1 MSSPTPT
8 KPKSSRSSL
17 IAIIVAL
24 IIGALVALAGSQGG
38 ATLGGIPL
46 FALAV
51 AAAYA
56 IQILAFIPAMILRTE
71 RFFDL
76 TGSLTFLA
84 ISVALVLLTP
94 APDARSWIL
103 AAMVI
108 LWAARLG
115 SFLAM
120 RVHKAGSDG
129 RFDEIKGSPVRFL
142 QVWVIQGAWVSITA
156 AAAWIAISTDA
167 GARAPIGWLTVV
179 GIIVW
184 ALGLVIEIVADA
196 QKSAFRADPAN
207 KDEFIRTGLWSR
219 SRHPNYFGEIV
230 LWVGVFLTAAPVLTG
245 WQWIAILSPLFV
257 ILLLTRVS
265 GIPLLEAR
273 AEKKWGDRAD
283 YIEYRKH
290 TPSLIPRLT
299 RPAVRESAA

>member
-8 KPKSSRSSL
+8 NAKSSRSSL

-24 IIGALVALAGSQGG
+24 VIGALVAVAGSQGG

-76 TGSLTFLA
+76 TGSLTFFA
-84 ISVALVLLTP
+84 ISLGLVLLTP
-94 APDARSWIL
+94 MPDARSWIL
-103 AAMVI
+103 AAMVM
-108 LWAARLG
+108 LWAVRLG

-156 AAAWIAISTDA
+156 AAAWIAISADA
-167 GARAPIGWLTVV
+167 AARAPIGWLTVV
-179 GIIVW
+179 GIVVW
-184 ALGLVIEIVADA
+184 ALGMVIEIVADA
-196 QKSAFRADPAN
+196 QKSAFRADPSN

-230 LWVGVFLTAAPVLTG
+230 IWVGVFLTAAPVLVG
-245 WQWIAILSPLFV
+245 WQWVAILSPLFV

-283 YIEYRKH
+283 YIAYRDS

-299 RPAVRESAA
+299 RPVVQKTTA

>member
-1 MSSPTPT
+1 MSSPTSST
-8 KPKSSRSSL
+8 PKSSRSSL

-24 IIGALVALAGSQGG
+24 VIGALVALAGSQGG
-38 ATLGGIPL
+38 AAIGGIPL

-51 AAAYA
+51 AAAFA
-56 IQILAFIPAMILRTE
+56 IQVIAFIPAMILRTE

-84 ISVALVLLTP
+84 ISVTLVLVTP
-94 APDARSWIL
+94 MPDARSWIL

-167 GARAPIGWLTVV
+167 AARAPIGWLTVV
-179 GIIVW
+179 GIVVW
-184 ALGLVIEIVADA
+184 LLGMTIEIVADA
-196 QKSAFRADPAN
+196 QKSAFRADPKN

-230 LWVGVFLTAAPVLTG
+230 IWVGVFLTAAPVLAG
-245 WQWIAILSPLFV
+245 WQWVAILSPLFV

-283 YIEYRKH
+283 YVEYRES

-299 RPAVRESAA
+299 RPAVRERAA

>member
-8 KPKSSRSSL
+8 NAKSSRSSL

-24 IIGALVALAGSQGG
+24 VIGALVAVAGSQGG

-76 TGSLTFLA
+76 TGSLTFFA
-84 ISVALVLLTP
+84 ISVGLVLLTP
-94 APDARSWIL
+94 MPDARSWIL
-103 AAMVI
+103 AAMVM
-108 LWAARLG
+108 LWAVRLG

-156 AAAWIAISTDA
+156 AAAWIAISADA
-167 GARAPIGWLTVV
+167 AARAPIGWLTVV
-179 GIIVW
+179 GIVVW
-184 ALGLVIEIVADA
+184 ALGMVIEIVADA
-196 QKSAFRADPAN
+196 QKSAFRADPSN

-230 LWVGVFLTAAPVLTG
+230 IWVGVFLTAAPVLVG
-245 WQWIAILSPLFV
+245 WQWVALLSPLFV

-283 YIEYRKH
+283 YIAYRDS

-299 RPAVRESAA
+299 RPTARTTTA

>member
-8 KPKSSRSSL
+8 KPKSSRASL

-24 IIGALVALAGSQGG
+24 VIGALVALAGSQGG

-51 AAAYA
+51 AAAYV

-94 APDARSWIL
+94 MPDARSWIL

-179 GIIVW
+179 GIVVW

-207 KDEFIRTGLWSR
+207 RHEFIRTGLWSR

-230 LWVGVFLTAAPVLTG
+230 LWVGVFLTAAPVLAG
-245 WQWIAILSPLFV
+245 WQWVAILSPLFV

-283 YIEYRKH
+283 YIEYREN

-299 RPAVRESAA
+299 RPAVRETAA

>member
-8 KPKSSRSSL
+8 KPKSSRASL

-24 IIGALVALAGSQGG
+24 VIGALVALAGRQGG
-38 ATLGGIPL
+38 ATLGSIPL
-46 FALAV
+46 FAIAV

-56 IQILAFIPAMILRTE
+56 IQILAFIPAMLLRTE

-84 ISVALVLLTP
+84 ISLALVLLTP
-94 APDARSWIL
+94 MPDARSWIL

-179 GIIVW
+179 GIVVW
-184 ALGLVIEIVADA
+184 LLGMTIEIVADA

-230 LWVGVFLTAAPVLTG
+230 IWVGVFLTAAPVLAG
-245 WQWIAILSPLFV
+245 WQWVAILSPLFV

-283 YIEYRKH
+283 YIEYREN
-290 TPSLIPRLT
+290 TPALIPRLT
-299 RPAVRESAA
+299 RPAVRETAA

>member
-1 MSSPTPT
+1 MSSPTSST
-8 KPKSSRSSL
+8 PKSSRSSL

-24 IIGALVALAGSQGG
+24 FIGALVALAGSQGG
-38 ATLGGIPL
+38 AAIGGIPL

-51 AAAYA
+51 AAAFA
-56 IQILAFIPAMILRTE
+56 IQVIAFIPAMILRTE

-94 APDARSWIL
+94 MPDARSWIL

-108 LWAARLG
+108 LWAVRLG
-115 SFLAM
+115 SFLAL

-167 GARAPIGWLTVV
+167 AARAPIGWLTVV
-179 GIIVW
+179 GIVVW
-184 ALGLVIEIVADA
+184 LLGMTIEIVADA
-196 QKSAFRADPAN
+196 QKSAFRADPKN

-230 LWVGVFLTAAPVLTG
+230 IWVGVFLTAAPVLAG
-245 WQWIAILSPLFV
+245 WQWVAILSPLFV

-283 YIEYRKH
+283 YVEYREN

-299 RPAVRESAA
+299 RPAVRERAA

>member
-8 KPKSSRSSL
+8 TPKSSRASL

-24 IIGALVALAGSQGG
+24 VIGALVALAGSQGG
-38 ATLGGIPL
+38 ATVGGIPL

-94 APDARSWIL
+94 MPDARSWIL

-115 SFLAM
+115 SFLAV

-230 LWVGVFLTAAPVLTG
+230 LWVGVFLTAAPVLAG
-245 WQWIAILSPLFV
+245 WQWVAILSPLFV

-283 YIEYRKH
+283 YIEYREN
-290 TPSLIPRLT
+290 TPSLIPRLS
-299 RPAVRESAA
+299 RPAVRQSAA

>member
-8 KPKSSRSSL
+8 KPKSSRASL

-24 IIGALVALAGSQGG
+24 VIGALVALAGSQGG
-38 ATLGGIPL
+38 ASLEGIPL

-51 AAAYA
+51 AAAFL
-56 IQILAFIPAMILRTE
+56 IQVIAFIPAMILRTE

-76 TGSLTFLA
+76 TGSLTFLV

-94 APDARSWIL
+94 MPDARSWIL

-115 SFLAM
+115 SFLAT

-142 QVWVIQGAWVSITA
+142 QVWVIQGAWVSLTA

-167 GARAPIGWLTVV
+167 TARAPIGWLTVV

-184 ALGLVIEIVADA
+184 VLGMAIEIIADA

-207 KDEFIRTGLWSR
+207 KHEFIRTGLWSR

-230 LWVGVFLTAAPVLTG
+230 IWVGVFLTAAPVLAG
-245 WQWIAILSPLFV
+245 WQWVALISPLFV

-283 YIEYRKH
+283 YIAYRDS
-290 TPSLIPRLT
+290 TPALIPKLT
-299 RPAVRESAA
+299 RSAVPQTAA

>member
-1 MSSPTPT
+1 MSSPTSSA
-8 KPKSSRSSL
+8 PKSSRSSL

-24 IIGALVALAGSQGG
+24 VIGALVALAGSQGG
-38 ATLGGIPL
+38 ATVGGIPL
-46 FALAV
+46 FAIAV
-51 AAAYA
+51 AAAFA
-56 IQILAFIPAMILRTE
+56 IQILAFIPAMLLRTE

-84 ISVALVLLTP
+84 ISVALVLMTP
-94 APDARSWIL
+94 MPDARSWIL

-167 GARAPIGWLTVV
+167 ASRAPIGWLTVV

-184 ALGLVIEIVADA
+184 VAGMTIEIVADA
-196 QKSAFRADPAN
+196 QKSAFRADPRH

-230 LWVGVFLTAAPVLTG
+230 IWVGVFLTAAPVLAG
-245 WQWIAILSPLFV
+245 WQWVAILSPLFV

-283 YIEYRKH
+283 YVEYRES

-299 RPAVRESAA
+299 RPVVREHAA

>member
-1 MSSPTPT
+1 MSSPTSST
-8 KPKSSRSSL
+8 PKSSRSSL

-24 IIGALVALAGSQGG
+24 VIGALVALAGSQGG
-38 ATLGGIPL
+38 AAIGGIPL

-51 AAAYA
+51 GAAFA
-56 IQILAFIPAMILRTE
+56 IQVIAFIPAMILRTE

-94 APDARSWIL
+94 MPDARSWIL

-108 LWAARLG
+108 LWALRLG
-115 SFLAM
+115 SFLAL

-167 GARAPIGWLTVV
+167 AARAPIGWLTVV
-179 GIIVW
+179 GIVVW
-184 ALGLVIEIVADA
+184 LLGMTIEIVADA
-196 QKSAFRADPAN
+196 QKSAFRADPKN

-230 LWVGVFLTAAPVLTG
+230 IWVGVFLTAAPVLAG
-245 WQWIAILSPLFV
+245 WQWVAILSPLFV

-283 YIEYRKH
+283 YVEYREN

-299 RPAVRESAA
+299 RPAVRERAA

>member
-1 MSSPTPT
+1 MSSPTSST
-8 KPKSSRSSL
+8 PKSSRSSL

-24 IIGALVALAGSQGG
+24 VIGALVALAGSQGG
-38 ATLGGIPL
+38 AAIGGIPL

-51 AAAYA
+51 AAAFA
-56 IQILAFIPAMILRTE
+56 IQVIAFIPAMILRTE

-94 APDARSWIL
+94 MPDARSWIL

-108 LWAARLG
+108 LWAVRLG
-115 SFLAM
+115 SFLAL

-167 GARAPIGWLTVV
+167 AARAPIGWLTVV
-179 GIIVW
+179 GIVVW
-184 ALGLVIEIVADA
+184 LLGMTIEIVADA
-196 QKSAFRADPAN
+196 QKSAFRADPKN

-230 LWVGVFLTAAPVLTG
+230 IWVGVFLTAAPVLAG
-245 WQWIAILSPLFV
+245 WQWVAILS
-257 ILLLTRVS
+257 
-265 GIPLLEAR
+265 
-273 AEKKWGDRAD
+273 
-283 YIEYRKH
+283 
-290 TPSLIPRLT
+290 LIHI
-299 RPAVRESAA
+299 

>member
-1 MSSPTPT
+1 MSSPTSST
-8 KPKSSRSSL
+8 PKSSRTSL

-24 IIGALVALAGSQGG
+24 MIGALVALAGSQGG
-38 ATLGGIPL
+38 AALGGIPL

-51 AAAYA
+51 AAAFA
-56 IQILAFIPAMILRTE
+56 IQVIAFIPAVILRTE

-94 APDARSWIL
+94 MPDARSWIL

-167 GARAPIGWLTVV
+167 AARAPIGWLTVV
-179 GIIVW
+179 GIVVW
-184 ALGLVIEIVADA
+184 LLGMTIEIVADA
-196 QKSAFRADPAN
+196 QKSAFRADPRN

-230 LWVGVFLTAAPVLTG
+230 IWVGVFLTAAPVLAG
-245 WQWIAILSPLFV
+245 WQWVAILSPLFV

-283 YIEYRKH
+283 YIEYREN

-299 RPAVRESAA
+299 RPAVRETAA

>member
-8 KPKSSRSSL
+8 KPRSSRSSL
-17 IAIIVAL
+17 IAIVVAL
-24 IIGALVALAGSQGG
+24 VIGALVALAGSQGG
-38 ATLGGIPL
+38 AVLGGIPL

-51 AAAYA
+51 AAAFA

-94 APDARSWIL
+94 LPDARSWIL
-103 AAMVI
+103 AAMVV

-120 RVHKAGSDG
+120 RVHRAGSDG

-179 GIIVW
+179 GIVVW
-184 ALGLVIEIVADA
+184 ALGMVIEIVADA
-196 QKSAFRADPAN
+196 QKSAFRADPRN

-230 LWVGVFLTAAPVLTG
+230 IWVGVFITAAPVLAG
-245 WQWIAILSPLFV
+245 WQWVAILSPLFV

-283 YIEYRKH
+283 YVEYRES
-290 TPSLIPRLT
+290 TPALIPRLT
-299 RPAVRESAA
+299 RPALRETAA

>member
-8 KPKSSRSSL
+8 KPKSSRASL

-24 IIGALVALAGSQGG
+24 VIGALVALAGSQGG

-94 APDARSWIL
+94 MPDARSWIL

-179 GIIVW
+179 GIVVW

-207 KDEFIRTGLWSR
+207 RHEFIRTGLWSR

-230 LWVGVFLTAAPVLTG
+230 LWVGVFLTAAPVLAG
-245 WQWIAILSPLFV
+245 WQWVAILSPLFV

-283 YIEYRKH
+283 YIEYREN

-299 RPAVRESAA
+299 RPAVRETAA

>member
-1 MSSPTPT
+1 MSSPTSSA
-8 KPKSSRSSL
+8 PKSSRSSL
-17 IAIIVAL
+17 ITIIVAL
-24 IIGALVALAGSQGG
+24 VIGALVALAGSQGG
-38 ATLGGIPL
+38 ATVGGIPL
-46 FALAV
+46 FAIAV
-51 AAAYA
+51 AAAFA
-56 IQILAFIPAMILRTE
+56 IQILAFIPAMLLRTE

-84 ISVALVLLTP
+84 ISVALVLMTP
-94 APDARSWIL
+94 MPDARSWIL

-167 GARAPIGWLTVV
+167 ASRAPIGWLTVV

-184 ALGLVIEIVADA
+184 VAGMTVEIVADA
-196 QKSAFRADPAN
+196 QKSAFRADPGN

-230 LWVGVFLTAAPVLTG
+230 IWVGVFLTAAPVLAG
-245 WQWIAILSPLFV
+245 WQWVAILSPLFV

-273 AEKKWGDRAD
+273 AAGCNGATAPTTSSTARA
-283 YIEYRKH
+283 R
-290 TPSLIPRLT
+290 PR
-299 RPAVRESAA
+299 

>member
-1 MSSPTPT
+1 MSSPTSST
-8 KPKSSRSSL
+8 PKSSRSSL

-24 IIGALVALAGSQGG
+24 VIGALVALAGSQGG

-51 AAAYA
+51 AAAFG
-56 IQILAFIPAMILRTE
+56 IQILAFIPAMLLRTE

-76 TGSLTFLA
+76 TGSLTFLS

-94 APDARSWIL
+94 MPDARSWIL

-129 RFDEIKGSPVRFL
+129 RFDEIKGKPVRFL

-156 AAAWIAISTDA
+156 AAAWIAIGTDA
-167 GARAPIGWLTVV
+167 ASRAPIGWLTVV
-179 GIIVW
+179 GIVVW
-184 ALGLVIEIVADA
+184 VLGMTIEIVADA
-196 QKSAFRADPAN
+196 QKSAFRADPRN

-230 LWVGVFLTAAPVLTG
+230 IWIGVFLTAAPVLAG
-245 WQWIAILSPLFV
+245 WQWVAILSPLFV

-283 YIEYRKH
+283 YIEYRES

-299 RPAVRESAA
+299 RPAVRERVA

>member
-1 MSSPTPT
+1 MSSPTSST
-8 KPKSSRSSL
+8 PKSSRSSL

-24 IIGALVALAGSQGG
+24 VIGALVALAGSQGG

-56 IQILAFIPAMILRTE
+56 IQILAFIPAMLLRTE

-94 APDARSWIL
+94 MPDARSWIL
-103 AAMVI
+103 AAMVV

-129 RFDEIKGSPVRFL
+129 RFDEIKGKPVRFL

-167 GARAPIGWLTVV
+167 ESRAPIGWLSIV
-179 GIIVW
+179 GIVVW
-184 ALGLVIEIVADA
+184 LLGMTIEIVADA
-196 QKSAFRADPAN
+196 QKSAFRADPRN

-230 LWVGVFLTAAPVLTG
+230 IWIGVFLTAAPVLAG
-245 WQWIAILSPLFV
+245 WQWVAILSPLFV

-283 YIEYRKH
+283 YIEYRES

-299 RPAVRESAA
+299 RPAVRERAA

>member
-8 KPKSSRSSL
+8 NTRSSRTSL
-17 IAIIVAL
+17 IAIVA
-24 IIGALVALAGSQGG
+24 ALVIGGLVAFAGSQNN
-38 ATLGGIPL
+38 ASVAGIPL

-51 AAAYA
+51 AAAFA
-56 IQILAFIPAMILRTE
+56 IQVLAFIPAFLLRTE

-76 TGSLTFLA
+76 TGSATFFA

-94 APDARSWIL
+94 MPDARSWIL
-103 AAMVI
+103 AGMVM

-115 SFLAM
+115 SFLAV

-129 RFDEIKGSPVRFL
+129 RFDEIKGSPLRFL
-142 QVWVIQGAWVSITA
+142 QVWVIQGAWVSLTA

-167 GARAPIGWLTVV
+167 ADRPPFGWLSAV
-179 GIIVW
+179 GIVVW
-184 ALGLVIEIVADA
+184 ALGMVIEIVADA
-196 QKSAFRADPAN
+196 QKSAFRKDPRN

-230 LWVGVFLTAAPVLTG
+230 IWVGVFVTAAPVLTG
-245 WQWIAILSPLFV
+245 WQWVAVISPLFV

-283 YIEYRKH
+283 YVAYRDS
-290 TPSLIPRLT
+290 TPVLVPRLT
-299 RPAVRESAA
+299 RPRVGATAR

>member
-8 KPKSSRSSL
+8 RPKSSRSSL
-17 IAIIVAL
+17 IAIGATLV
-24 IIGALVALAGSQGG
+24 IGALVAVAGSQNS

-51 AAAYA
+51 AAAFA
-56 IQILAFIPAMILRTE
+56 IQVIAFIPAMILQTE

-76 TGSLTFLA
+76 TGSLTFFVISAALILLA
-84 ISVALVLLTP
+84 P
-94 APDARSWIL
+94 MPDARSWIL
-103 AAMVI
+103 AAMVM

-115 SFLAM
+115 SFLAI

-129 RFDEIKGSPVRFL
+129 RFDAIKGSPLRFL
-142 QVWVIQGAWVSITA
+142 QVWMIQGAWVSLTA

-167 GARAPIGWLTVV
+167 AARAPIGWLTIV
-179 GIIVW
+179 GIIAW
-184 ALGLVIEIVADA
+184 ALGMVIEIVADA
-196 QKSAFRADPAN
+196 QKSAFRADPHN
-207 KDEFIRTGLWSR
+207 RDEFIRTGLWSR

-230 LWVGVFLTAAPVLTG
+230 IWVGVFLTAAPVLVG
-245 WQWIAILSPLFV
+245 WQWVALLSPVFV

-273 AEKKWGDRAD
+273 AETKWGDRAD
-283 YIEYRKH
+283 YVTYRES
-290 TPSLIPRLT
+290 TPTLIPKLT
-299 RPAVRESAA
+299 RSTARVAAG